1 MTISKRADIT
11 IGLKVKVVLKKDQ
24 KSGKLTTGV
33 VKRIL
38 TNSPVHHRGIKVM
51 LEDNQVG
58 RVQELDKE

>member
-1 MTISKRADIT
+1 MTISKRSDIT

-24 KSGKLTTGV
+24 RSGKLTTGI

-58 RVQELDKE
+58 RAQELDK